1 MGWDT
6 ILEVLGTSGGLLVV
20 LNWIINIPVLRKKG
34 KLEKEDVS
42 RHMAERDNETII
54 NLYDAVRNLQEEVA
68 VLAGI
73 VTKLKSCKYW
83 NRCPSRVLVQ
93 DYERKYF
100 YPHSGQSRMEQKGF
114 RFPRDHPGEP
124 GRTDSF
130 AGQPP

>member
-68 VLAGI
+68 VL
-73 VTKLKSCKYW
+73 
-83 NRCPSRVLVQ
+83 
-93 DYERKYF
+93 
-100 YPHSGQSRMEQKGF
+100 
-114 RFPRDHPGEP
+114 
-124 GRTDSF
+124 GRYCYKT
-130 AGQPP
+130 